1 MNYLTKSRYFELV
14 NKDKFLDTKGI
25 SLKHEN
31 KSEYLELLDYDIVL
45 SKQVFY
51 ENGFQYVDL
60 INKYIDGE
68 INCYAFQWDF
78 FDLYYDHLEIFDN
91 LKGNLN
97 QSLSITFSM
106 DSKMENFCSL
116 VEDLIPLCEFL
127 DDGVTEERFDRE
139 IKKIYSDM
147 QKYAPSTSAI
157 YNDFEVLG
165 STMILFTVVTT
176 IAYCF
181 LKPEVYSLLTNIFS

>member
-1 MNYLTKSRYFELV
+1 LKTE
-14 NKDKFLDTKGI
+14 GI
-25 SLKHEN
+25 SLKRAN
-31 KSEYLELLDYDIVL
+31 KSEYLELLDYHIVL
-45 SKQVFY
+45 ENQVFY
-51 ENGFQYVDL
+51 ENRFQYGDL
-60 INKYIDGE
+60 IKKYIDGE

-78 FDLYYDHLEIFDN
+78 FDLYYEHLEISDN
-91 LKGNLN
+91 LRRNLN
-97 QSLSITFSM
+97 QSSSITFSI
-106 DSKMENFCSL
+106 DSKMKNFCSL
-116 VEDLIPLCEFL
+116 MEDLVPLCEFL
-127 DDGVTEERFDRE
+127 DEGVTEERFDRE

-165 STMILFTVVTT
+165 FTMIFFTVVTT